1 MEFTY
6 DLSGGSTAIVKKYQV
21 AATNTTIGRP
31 YLKAADGG
39 VGIVLGTTTG
49 SADYIGVNIDA
60 AGTYAAAQNSDGSEN
75 AKITSIIVNPLA
87 VYRARLSGAAADG
100 TALTAHTVT
109 TATTDG
115 LTITHSD
122 YDAQTITMDEGTI
135 WGYTGANSGI
145 VRKITGVSTTST
157 TVILAFP
164 RDDAVG
170 DQYLHA
176 PVSPTR
182 SITAQLTTNCT
193 EIDASAAITGCTIV
207 VVEMICNDKSGN
219 GTTESYALIQFADSL
234 FGATTT

>member
-39 VGIVLGTTTG
+39 VGVVLGTTTG

-115 LTITHSD
+115 LTIRTQPMTPRPSRWTK
-122 YDAQTITMDEGTI
+122 AR
-135 WGYTGANSGI
+135 SG
-145 VRKITGVSTTST
+145 
-157 TVILAFP
+157 
-164 RDDAVG
+164 
-170 DQYLHA
+170 
-176 PVSPTR
+176 
-182 SITAQLTTNCT
+182 
-193 EIDASAAITGCTIV
+193 
-207 VVEMICNDKSGN
+207 
-219 GTTESYALIQFADSL
+219 
-234 FGATTT
+234 